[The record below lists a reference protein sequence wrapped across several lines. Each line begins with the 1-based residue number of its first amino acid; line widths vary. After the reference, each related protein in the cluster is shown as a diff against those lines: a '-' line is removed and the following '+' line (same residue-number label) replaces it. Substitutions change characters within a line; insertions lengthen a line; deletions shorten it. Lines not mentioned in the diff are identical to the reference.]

1 MWLGWNGTRAEVA
14 AVLDQH
20 GDRHDQQHH
29 QLEGEEEAGQ
39 LGRHGHAAE
48 HHEHGA
54 GGEDGGEDDP
64 GDVRARVVLDHDRQ
78 EPAGDDQHRRDR
90 DDVAGP
96 GHQRGGHCAGA
107 AERLA
112 HERDEAAGRRLRP
125 GELRQRVAE
134 QGDGDDGD
142 DDDQRR
148 REAGREHDPREAEVE
163 AVGRADVGH
172 RGGGDV
178 DQAEGAAVQPVADW
192 RLRFRERNV
201 CRFAHT
207 LTPSKG

>member
-1 MWLGWNGTRAEVA
+1 MASGKARPRPLKPLRTLAGLERHGAEVA

-20 GDRHDQQHH
+20 GDRHDEQHG

-64 GDVRARVVLDHDRQ
+64 GDAHVEVELQHDRQ

-90 DDVAGP
+90 DDVAGS
-96 GHQRGGHCAGA
+96 GHQRGGHRAGT

-112 HERDEAAGRRLRP
+112 HEGDEAAGRRAAPGRTATACCRAARWRRRRRARPAARRGRPRSRSPRSRSRSCRP
-125 GELRQRVAE
+125 GRCSPSST
-134 QGDGDDGD
+134 
-142 DDDQRR
+142 RR
-148 REAGREHDPREAEVE
+148 CRPGRGPRGAGARRILA
-163 AVGRADVGH
+163 
-172 RGGGDV
+172 
-178 DQAEGAAVQPVADW
+178 
-192 RLRFRERNV
+192 
-201 CRFAHT
+201 
-207 LTPSKG
+207 PSSR